1 MKSSA
6 LISVVFL
13 LFFPK
18 VVFTQNQKMIDSLIK
33 VYDSLPDSYEKVMT
47 SARLYYQEVYTNP
60 QKGEKH
66 ARNSISISKNIDY
79 PSGVTVG
86 NYHLGVYF
94 YLIHQLDSAKF
105 YYNKTLDLAKASEDR
120 VMISKSYSELAQI
133 AQDEGNFD
141 KALDLRDFANEEF
154 KKANDY
160 LNYGI
165 GIGSKAIIYNDKGD
179 FKTAVE
185 QSLLALRILDTID
198 REPYRKADINS
209 QIGDIEARR
218 HNLLQAIQYYQDA
231 LKIYTETN
239 DNIYISNTH
248 IKIGES
254 YQSLGKLDKAKE
266 HIELGLHI
274 AIKYN
279 IKDNIMNSYAGLGE
293 LLAQDGDYEKAQDYL
308 KKSLKLSVENEFS
321 TNHISILNTMG
332 FILTKKGDGKK
343 ALEFLENAIQK
354 ADSMGAKNELKN
366 AYQQRADTYELLKD
380 YKNSLSD
387 TKQYIQLSDSL
398 DNVAKSKQIEEL
410 KITYETEKKEAA
422 IALQKEEI
430 KNLNQQVEISN
441 LRKTLYAGGMI
452 SFIAVSGLLFFGFRQ
467 RIKKNKIAREKQ
479 EEIYKRE
486 IEFKKKEL
494 TSQTLHLVQKNSFI
508 QELKENLERIKNSPE
523 LFKVEFRRLV
533 LLLKKES
540 AEDKDWEV
548 FKSYFADVHNNFDHK
563 LKSIYDQISEKE
575 IRLASFLRMN
585 LTTKEIA
592 TMLNVLPDSVLKSK
606 YRLKK
611 KLNLDKETDLY
622 QFLNTL

>member
-1 MKSSA
+1 MKFSA
-6 LISVVFL
+6 FILLIFL
-13 LFFPK
+13 FSLQNIHS
-18 VVFTQNQKMIDSLIK
+18 QNQKVIDSMVS
-33 VYDSLPDSYEKVMT
+33 VYNSLPDNYEKVMT
-47 SARLYYQEVYTNP
+47 SARLYYAEVYTNP

-66 ARNSISISKNIDY
+66 ARNSIRISQKIDY
-79 PSGVTVG
+79 TSGVTVG
-86 NYHLGVYF
+86 HFHIGVYF
-94 YLIHQLDSAKF
+94 YLVRDLDSAKF
-105 YYNKTLDLAKASEDR
+105 YYNKTLDLAQTSQDR
-120 VMISKSYSELAQI
+120 VMISKAYSELAQI
-133 AQDEGNFD
+133 AQDEGSFE
-141 KALDLRDFANEEF
+141 KALQLRNFGNQEF
-154 KKANDY
+154 KEANDY

-165 GIGSKAIIYNDKGD
+165 GIGSKAMIYNDKGD
-179 FKTAVE
+179 FKKAVE

-209 QIGDIEARR
+209 QIGNIEARR
-218 HNLLQAIQYYQDA
+218 NNIHQAIKYYNNA
-231 LKIYTETN
+231 LNIYIETN
-239 DNIYISNTH
+239 DNIYISNTY

-254 YQSLGKLDKAKE
+254 YQSLKNYKEAKKN
-266 HIELGLHI
+266 ISLGLDI
-274 AIKYN
+274 AKKYN
-279 IKDNIMNSYAGLGE
+279 IKDNIMNALSGLGE
-293 LLAQDGDYEKAQDYL
+293 IYAEEKKYEKAVEYL
-308 KKSLKLSVENEFS
+308 NKSLEMSTENDFL
-321 TNHISILNTMG
+321 NHISILNTMG
-332 FILTKKGDGKK
+332 YVLTQKGEEKK
-343 ALEFLENAIQK
+343 ALQYLQTSIRK
-354 ADSMGAKNELKN
+354 ADSLGAIYQLKN
-366 AYQQRADTYELLKD
+366 AFQQRAATFESLKE
-380 YKNSLSD
+380 YQKALSD
-387 TKQYIQLSDSL
+387 TKEFNRIADSL
-398 DNVAKSKQIEEL
+398 DNVTKSKQIEEL

-430 KNLNQQVEISN
+430 KNLSQQVEISN

-452 SFIAVSGLLFFGFRQ
+452 SFIAVSGLLFFGFKQ
-467 RIKKNKIAREKQ
+467 RIKKNKIEREKQ
-479 EEIYKRE
+479 EAIYKQE

-548 FKSYFADVHNNFDHK
+548 FKSYFADVHNNFDNK
-563 LKSIYDQISEKE
+563 LKSIYAEISEKE

-611 KLNLDKETDLY
+611 KLNLDKEIDLY